1 MCEPAG
7 GSTIRD
13 RLVEWF
19 FKNFWDSFVTFQKSV
34 ITGSRGVSFAAFQ
47 NGKEGGRDLWKI
59 RRS

>member
-19 FKNFWDSFVTFQKSV
+19 FKNFWDSYVTFKK
-34 ITGSRGVSFAAFQ
+34 VSLREV
-47 NGKEGGRDLWKI
+47 EG
-59 RRS
+59 